1 MSKGKPPAKSSD
13 TSANLGFEAKLWLA
27 ADTALRDSAFL
38 RAGGK
43 LQVMPERR
51 DNLRNNMDA
60 AEPSGARQP
69 ERSGDSPA
77 CFNSK
82 RTGQTAKGSPKGERG
97 AANQYKHVVLGLIF
111 LSRAER
117 DRSRA
122 SVTRRASAGPRVKYI
137 SDTSDEHHAKL
148 VAGEGDSAGANPED
162 KDEPSGTN
170 RVERDSLLKAARRAH
185 AAACGKQPAAG
196 SPKGE
201 RGSTKQYLAAN
212 GFWVPADARW
222 PQLQSRAKLPSIGK
236 DVDGE
241 MSNVECGMSNF
252 RLTNSTFET
261 G

>member
-43 LQVMPERR
+43 LQVMPERQ

-82 RTGQTAKGSPKGERG
+82 RTGQTAK
-97 AANQYKHVVLGLIF
+97 
-111 LSRAER
+111 
-117 DRSRA
+117 
-122 SVTRRASAGPRVKYI
+122 
-137 SDTSDEHHAKL
+137 
-148 VAGEGDSAGANPED
+148 
-162 KDEPSGTN
+162 
-170 RVERDSLLKAARRAH
+170 
-185 AAACGKQPAAG
+185 G